1 MYHRL
6 PTSKARQKFAEILT
20 GAGYQR
26 RRVMLERHG
35 KNIAAVIP
43 PEDLELLEALEN
55 RMDLEA
61 VRAALREG
69 GKPISLEDMRA
80 ELGL

>member
-6 PTSKARQKFAEILT
+6 PTSKARQKFADILN
-20 GAGYQR
+20 AVGYKG
-26 RRVMLERHG
+26 RRVLLERHG
-35 KNIAAVIP
+35 KRVAAVIP
-43 PEDLELLEALEN
+43 PDDLDLLEALEN

-61 VRAALREG
+61 VKKVLLEG
-69 GKPISLEDMRA
+69 GKPIPLEDLKA